1 VKNNFMVDINL
12 IPREYRERKL
22 GIKAIFSK
30 MTIIALAVLIL
41 SLLFYGG
48 LLFYKKNLNKNL
60 EAINQEI
67 FELEQK
73 RDPKTEKAMVDLD
86 KRINI
91 LKILFENHIYWSNLF
106 EKLQELTI
114 TQAFFTGAQV
124 ELAENVAKFSA
135 DGGTSTYTNLAR
147 QIVAF
152 QEDSSVSSVRV
163 GGITLDEKLGI
174 KFSITVEFLKKTL
187 LKDSESND

>member
-1 VKNNFMVDINL
+1 MVDINL
-12 IPREYRERKL
+12 IPREYRERKQGL
-22 GIKAIFSK
+22 KGLFSK
-30 MTIIALAVLIL
+30 TTIIALAVLIL

-91 LKILFENHIYWSNLF
+91 LKTLFENHVYWSNLF
-106 EKLQELTI
+106 EKIQELII
-114 TQAFFTGAQV
+114 TQAYFTGAKV
-124 ELAENVAKFSA
+124 EVSENTAKFIA

-147 QIVAF
+147 QIKSF
-152 QEDSSVSSVRV
+152 QEEPTVNSVKVS
-163 GGITLDEKLGI
+163 GIALDEKLGI
-174 KFSITVEFLKKTL
+174 KFNITVEFLKKIL